1 MIILEKSLSIDQFKL
16 LALRYQQEK
25 GISKKNSKRK
35 AEEDIFCY
43 ISNRSFRI
51 KKRCG
56 YSW

>member
-1 MIILEKSLSIDQFKL
+1 VIILEKSLSMDQFKL
-16 LALRYQQEK
+16 LALSYQKEK
-25 GISKKNSKRK
+25 KISRKNSKRK

-43 ISNRSFRI
+43 ISNRSLHI

>member
-1 MIILEKSLSIDQFKL
+1 MDQFKL

-25 GISKKNSKRK
+25 ENSKKTSKRK

-51 KKRCG
+51 RKRCG
-56 YSW
+56 YS